1 MEINSSAAIKTAII
15 CIAVAGF
22 YWNNTSSALKN
33 GEINRGF
40 QESLK
45 TDFEKCLSSAKLTDL
60 DGENK
65 CRNLYGS
72 THAQQKMELM
82 KNSRLP

>member
-22 YWNNTSSALKN
+22 YWNNTSGALQN

-45 TDFEKCLSSAKLTDL
+45 TDFEKCLSSAKLSDM
-60 DGENK
+60 DSENK
-65 CRNLYGS
+65 CRRLYGS
-72 THAQQKMELM
+72 THAQQKSDLF